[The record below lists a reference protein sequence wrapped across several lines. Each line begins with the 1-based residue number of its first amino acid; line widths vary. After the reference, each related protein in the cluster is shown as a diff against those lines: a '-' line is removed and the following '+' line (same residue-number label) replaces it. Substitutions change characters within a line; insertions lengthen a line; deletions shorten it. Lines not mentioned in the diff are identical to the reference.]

1 MKYKKSFSGIL
12 TAAVLSFSVITLSAN
27 SAMTRWEG
35 TDRNGAV
42 SAEEDCPLIVEKEVL
57 TFDLAEV
64 PVIQPADQHWDTYSG
79 SVTAEYTFYNPS
91 DLDVT
96 AHLVFPFGTM
106 PMYAHFSGETGT
118 EAFRNAEKDHYK
130 ISVNGEAIRPV
141 LRHTWQ
147 GLHPFSLQ
155 EDMPLLFEDD
165 DDFYRDDLPVTVCT
179 YSVQD
184 VDPQYTAAAVR
195 APLSADPSKT
205 RYSVFPFNGGTFD
218 DNKTEIQVW
227 ADVSTI
233 TLVIYGEVP
242 DQEPEWTFY
251 ENGQSEKV
259 IEGSMV
265 LTGKESCS
273 FREWALQSYQKDSEI
288 LEQDYVNA
296 YRQMLIQDCVNG
308 NIITEPESTSL
319 PEGRLMRWYA
329 YEIHTGPGERIVN
342 SVTAPM
348 YPDIDEGY
356 KDPVYTYN
364 YLLSPASSWKE
375 FHDLDVY
382 IHTDLKQLRNSLEGF
397 EEVSGGY
404 QAHFDSLPEK
414 ELEFDLCAVTHPQRK
429 NNSGTLYLLIF
440 LVPLV
445 LGFILFFAVIIFI
458 LKLIFRKKQS

>member
-1 MKYKKSFSGIL
+1 MNNKQSRSGIL
-12 TAAVLSFSVITLSAN
+12 TAMVLSFSVITLSAN

-42 SAEEDCPLIVEKEVL
+42 SAEKDCPLIVEKEVL
-57 TFDLAEV
+57 TFDLEDIPEIYPAE
-64 PVIQPADQHWDTYSG
+64 QKWNSYSG
-79 SVTAEYTFYNPS
+79 NVTAEYTFYNPS

-106 PMYAHFSGETGT
+106 PMYAHFSGESGD
-118 EAFRNAEKDHYK
+118 EAFLSAEKDHYR
-130 ISVNGEAIRPV
+130 IMVNGEEIQPV

-147 GLHPFSLQ
+147 GLHHFSLQ
-155 EDMPLLFEDD
+155 EDMPLLFADD
-165 DDFYRDDLPVTVCT
+165 DEFYRDDLPVTVYT

-195 APLSADPSKT
+195 APLSADPAKT

-218 DNKTEIQVW
+218 DHKTEIQVW
-227 ADVSTI
+227 ADVGTI

-251 ENGQSEKV
+251 DNGQPGKI

-265 LTGKESCS
+265 LTGKETYL

-296 YRQMLIQDCVNG
+296 YRQMLIQDNFYG
-308 NIITEPESTSL
+308 NIVTEPESTSL
-319 PEGRLMRWYA
+319 PEERLMRWYA
-329 YEIHTGPGERIVN
+329 YEIHTGSGERIVN

-356 KDPVYTYN
+356 KDPVYTYT

-375 FHDLDVY
+375 FHDLDIY
-382 IHTDLKQLRNSLEGF
+382 IHTDLKLIKNSLEGF
-397 EEVSGGY
+397 EEGSGGY
-404 QAHFDSLPEK
+404 QAHFDTLPEK
-414 ELEFDLCAVTHPQRK
+414 ELEFDLCAASYPQRK
-429 NNSGTLYLLIF
+429 NSSGTLYLLVF
-440 LVPLV
+440 LVPIV
-445 LGFILFFAVIIFI
+445 LGFVLFFAAVIFI
-458 LKLIFRKKQS
+458 IKLIFRKKQS